1 MRFPLFFPLVYCHRG
16 WNHRTVTDNAG
27 SITSPNFDYGRHNYP
42 ANARES
48 WLIKSGDPRQHVLV
62 QFTSYFAIE
71 DSGNCISDSLK
82 IYDGSNSSAPLLG
95 VYCGIQRP
103 PSTISSGS
111 NLFVV
116 FSSDSSAEETGF
128 QAHYKGVTME
138 QSNINPMVRCGE
150 YITADEGVIYS
161 HGYPNLYDVNLVC
174 MWRLTVNVGKSI
186 QLTLRYLDIEDSKYC
201 SRDSLTIAAVVNED
215 AENGL
220 KTEHLRHICGK
231 DNNHIEIDTKSNDIF
246 VIFTSDHVS
255 SKSGFEMY
263 HNTGY
268 AENACPSLTKLN
280 ETEGVVVT
288 AVVDDEYDKMLN
300 CAYLIEADPFNV
312 VEIEIQGLIS
322 SSDCLQDNLGIY
334 DGDTDHHRN
343 IATVCGSPT
352 PKIFTTTQDKA
363 LVVWHLDSTKKA
375 QFYFRQ
381 KLNPFKSD
389 LVEIPRPTFTTT
401 TARITYPDKSHVT
414 CVKCMHNVTRVD
426 SNICRKNYIFEGQIR
441 TPVKRIGEL

>member
-1 MRFPLFFPLVYCHRG
+1 
-16 WNHRTVTDNAG
+16 
-27 SITSPNFDYGRHNYP
+27 
-42 ANARES
+42 
-48 WLIKSGDPRQHVLV
+48 
-62 QFTSYFAIE
+62 
-71 DSGNCISDSLK
+71 
-82 IYDGSNSSAPLLG
+82 
-95 VYCGIQRP
+95 
-103 PSTISSGS
+103 
-111 NLFVV
+111 
-116 FSSDSSAEETGF
+116 
-128 QAHYKGVTME
+128 
-138 QSNINPMVRCGE
+138 
-150 YITADEGVIYS
+150 
-161 HGYPNLYDVNLVC
+161 
-174 MWRLTVNVGKSI
+174 
-186 QLTLRYLDIEDSKYC
+186 
-201 SRDSLTIAAVVNED
+201 
-215 AENGL
+215 
-220 KTEHLRHICGK
+220 
-231 DNNHIEIDTKSNDIF
+231 
-246 VIFTSDHVS
+246 
-255 SKSGFEMY
+255 MY

-288 AVVDDEYDKMLN
+288 AVVDDEYDKMLHWYN
-300 CAYLIEADPFNV
+300 NSPANQFNVTFSAYLIEADPFNV

-363 LVVWHLDSTKKA
+363 LVVWHLGSSLKILLLIKSFLDIPDSTKKA

-401 TARITYPDKSHVT
+401 TERITDPDKSHVT

-441 TPVKRIGEL
+441 TPVKRIGELWYTKVRVLDNFKTGEIEISKSMRLKYAMTKVFLACNLCPKLERRKTYIFTGRELHAYNRRGNSFLYPKISQSDYILPRIRKRFTEKIIRISAALIDLRIIEALLIFSFGKNYF